1 MWPPWSFLSGKI
13 GDTVANFQ
21 GGSPFVMAAADP
33 KGGAAIVG
41 LARRAGTPMSY
52 VAAEIQ
58 MERFRH
64 EQRYNAL
71 LSGRVMF

>member
-1 MWPPWSFLSGKI
+1 
-13 GDTVANFQ
+13 
-21 GGSPFVMAAADP
+21 
-33 KGGAAIVG
+33 
-41 LARRAGTPMSY
+41 MSY